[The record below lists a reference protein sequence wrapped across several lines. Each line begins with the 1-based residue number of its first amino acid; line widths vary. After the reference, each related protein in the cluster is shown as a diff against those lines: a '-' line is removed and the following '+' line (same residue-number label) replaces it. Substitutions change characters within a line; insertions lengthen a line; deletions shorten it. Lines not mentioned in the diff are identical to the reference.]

1 MKFFKN
7 KNDKFVE
14 RWHSDAFLDRKT
26 ALQIFEDV
34 KKKLKIIPNPY
45 TGWRSAPNQNL
56 KTIFINE
63 NGLRSKNFKDLKFKD
78 NCFLLGGSVAWGF
91 GATSN
96 ENTPAYQIEKILS
109 EKYNLDFNVINL
121 SEQSHS
127 SIEELNTFV
136 SSFHELKPKMVIF
149 LSGCNDIHSG
159 YKNEYKSID
168 NYTTILDFFLWGD
181 KIGIIREKNFLKVLI
196 KLLTRSLKKTKKYN
210 DDFYY
215 FSKPNREEIPINL
228 YKRKIDFINNFCS
241 IKGVKVFHFLQPDLF
256 FKKNKSDYE
265 KKYEKFVSEKKDFT
279 MNQLNLIKK
288 ELFNNNNKNPSSFF
302 YDLLDCFDDY
312 NETIF
317 FDKNHVTD
325 KGYNIIAEKISEKIN
340 KALNE

>member
-136 SSFHELKPKMVIF
+136 SSFQELNQKWLF
-149 LSGCNDIHSG
+149 SSGCNDIHSG
-159 YKNEYKSID
+159 YKNEY
-168 NYTTILDFFLWGD
+168 
-181 KIGIIREKNFLKVLI
+181 
-196 KLLTRSLKKTKKYN
+196 
-210 DDFYY
+210 
-215 FSKPNREEIPINL
+215 
-228 YKRKIDFINNFCS
+228 
-241 IKGVKVFHFLQPDLF
+241 
-256 FKKNKSDYE
+256 
-265 KKYEKFVSEKKDFT
+265 
-279 MNQLNLIKK
+279 NQLITTQQ
-288 ELFNNNNKNPSSFF
+288 
-302 YDLLDCFDDY
+302 Y
-312 NETIF
+312 
-317 FDKNHVTD
+317 
-325 KGYNIIAEKISEKIN
+325 
-340 KALNE
+340 